1 MMKWIFTV
9 LITLS
14 ILFGILNG
22 RMNDVSNS
30 AISECINAVDLS
42 ITLAGS
48 ICLWS
53 GLMRVAQKSGLT
65 KIIAKLLSPI
75 TNLVF
80 KGLDKSSYAL
90 ELICMNITANLL
102 GLGNAATP
110 LGIAA
115 ITELNK
121 DIPPNKKGIA
131 SNHMIM
137 LVVMNTASIQLI
149 PTTVATLRIKYGSST
164 PLDILPA
171 VWITSII
178 SLCVGLIM
186 AAFLNK
192 LIPAE
197 KYNSINKEKKIL
209 TLNKDKRKE
218 KNSLA

>member
-9 LITLS
+9 LIALS

-30 AISECINAVDLS
+30 AISECINAIDLS

-65 KIIAKLLSPI
+65 KIIAKLLSPV
-75 TNLVF
+75 TNLIF

-121 DIPPNKKGIA
+121 DIPSNQKGIA

-178 SLCVGLIM
+178 SLSVGLVM

-192 LIPAE
+192 LIPAQ
-197 KYNSINKEKKIL
+197 KYSSVNNEKKIVIF
-209 TLNKDKRKE
+209 NKTKK
-218 KNSLA
+218 KGKKAV